1 MNKFYALCIGLFF
14 LSTLNAQDLPAYQF
28 YNHKGKKVKFQKMVK
43 KLAGYDVVLFG
54 EHHNNSINHWLQLKL
69 TEALYEAKDSVLILG
84 AEMFERDNQEGL
96 QLYLDEKIDDKQLAD
111 TVRLWNNFK
120 TDYKPLVDFAQQHK
134 LEFVATNVPRRYASV
149 IAKKGQDSLQRQ
161 VTAQEKAYMAE
172 LPIEVD
178 IETPGYQAMLDM
190 MKGHSGMGD
199 PMNFVAAQAIKDATM
214 AASILEN
221 LEEGTLFLH
230 YNGDYHSK
238 EYGGIYWYL
247 KKANPNIT
255 IAVIS
260 VFEATENKL
269 PLLKEEE
276 TVLTEF
282 NLVFPADMT
291 KTY

>member
-1 MNKFYALCIGLFF
+1 
-14 LSTLNAQDLPAYQF
+14 
-28 YNHKGKKVKFQKMVK
+28 MVK

-247 KKANPNIT
+247 KKANPNLT

-269 PLLKEEE
+269 PLPKEEE

>member
-1 MNKFYALCIGLFF
+1 MNKFYVLCIGLFL

-28 YNHKGKKVKFQKMVK
+28 YNHKGKKVKFQKMVN
-43 KLAGYDVVLFG
+43 KLADYDVVLFG

-69 TEALYEAKDSVLILG
+69 TEALYEAKDSALILG

-96 QLYLDEKIDDKQLAD
+96 QLYLNEKIDDKQLAD

-149 IAKKGQDSLQRQ
+149 IAKKGQYSLQRQ

-247 KKANPNIT
+247 KKANPNLT

-269 PLLKEEE
+269 PLPEEEE
-276 TVLTEF
+276 TILTEF
-282 NLVFPADMT
+282 NLVFPADMI

>member
-1 MNKFYALCIGLFF
+1 MKSLYIVLTIFM
-14 LSTLNAQDLPAYQF
+14 SVTMVQAQDLPAYRF
-28 YNHKGKKVKFQKMVK
+28 YNHNGKKVKFKKVVK
-43 KLAGYDVVLFG
+43 KLADYDIVLFG
-54 EHHNNSINHWLQLKL
+54 EHHNNSINHWLQLQL
-69 TEALYEAKDSVLILG
+69 TQALYDAKDGKIILG

-96 QLYLDEKIDDKQLAD
+96 QLYLSETINDKQLAD
-111 TVRLWNNFK
+111 TVRLWGNFK

-134 LEFVATNVPRRYASV
+134 LQFIATNVPRRYASV
-149 IAKKGQDSLQRQ
+149 IAKKGQDSLQLQ
-161 VTAQEKAYMAE
+161 VTPQEKAYMAK

-178 IETPGYQAMLDM
+178 IQTPGYKAMLDM

-221 LEEGTLFLH
+221 LKEGTLFLH

-247 KKANPNIT
+247 KKANPNLT

-269 PLLKEEE
+269 PLPEEEE

>member
-1 MNKFYALCIGLFF
+1 MNKFYALCISLFF

-247 KKANPNIT
+247 KKANPNLT

-269 PLLKEEE
+269 PLPKEEE